1 MNKAEF
7 IQTLSGYVPEKLIDT
22 LAESAEWDG
31 LFYEESESKPDKQD
45 SDHDLNIVP
54 FMTSDIGN
62 RGHRQ
67 KVQRTFKELRAKIKG
82 KANDFS
88 TNKESISKPPE
99 MIEYAERN
107 EIKIPDY
114 VAKQKCVNGKQLA
127 KALKKLPILSVSPH
141 MRNMTVNEL
150 LYLLTY
156 KESGKD

>member
-31 LFYEESESKPDKQD
+31 LFYEESESKSDKQAPD
-45 SDHDLNIVP
+45 YDFNIVP
-54 FMTSDIGN
+54 FMTSDIGG

-82 KANDFS
+82 KANDFA
-88 TNKESISKPPE
+88 TNNENVSRPPE
-99 MIEYAERN
+99 MIEYVERN

-114 VAKQKCVNGKQLA
+114 VAKQEYVNGKQLA
-127 KALKKLPILSVSPH
+127 KAIKEIPILSVSPH
-141 MRNMTVNEL
+141 MRNMTLNEL